1 MSSENKEVLPI
12 VIHDDLLSK
21 IYNYYKDKKINDTGL
36 SYAVYIFLY
45 KTARVQNNI
54 RVYASDS
61 FIREGVGIGNNKLKK
76 IKRDLRE
83 LGLIETI
90 RPRGKN
96 GHFTKEFYIEVK
108 FIWKNETLDKLMY
121 QEATEQTL
129 YKLARELLLTNFD
142 EYEEIKSN
150 INYEFNIVVNG
161 REEIIIADSFYFEE
175 GILKCTVEFVTGNT
189 YEYTVPTEQV
199 GEIVQELANGYKFN
213 FNAISK
219 VMLMN
224 GSA

>member
-1 MSSENKEVLPI
+1 MNEEKQVLPI

-45 KTARVQNNI
+45 KTARIQNNI

-61 FIREGVGIGNNKLKK
+61 FIREGVGIGTDKLKE

-83 LGLIETI
+83 LKLIETI
-90 RPRGKN
+90 RPRDKN
-96 GHFTKEFYIEVK
+96 GHFTKEVFIEVK

-129 YKLARELLLTNFD
+129 YKLAKELLLTNFD

-150 INYEFNIVVNG
+150 TEYEFNIVVNG
-161 REEIIIADSFYFEE
+161 REEIITADSFYFDE
-175 GILKCTVEFVTGNT
+175 GLLKCTAEFSYENT

-199 GEIVQELANGYKFN
+199 AEIVQELANGYKFN

-224 GSA
+224 GST

>member
-1 MSSENKEVLPI
+1 MNEEKQVLPI

-45 KTARVQNNI
+45 KTARIQNNI

-61 FIREGVGIGNNKLKK
+61 FIRDGVGIGNNKLKE

-83 LGLIETI
+83 LELIETI
-90 RPRGKN
+90 RPRDKN

-108 FIWKNETLDKLMY
+108 FVWKNETLDKLMY

-142 EYEEIKSN
+142 EYEEIETETE
-150 INYEFNIVVNG
+150 YEFNIVVNG
-161 REEIIIADSFYFEE
+161 REETITTNSFYFED
-175 GILKCTVEFVTGNT
+175 GLLKCTAEFSCENT

-199 GEIVQELANGYKFN
+199 AEIVQELANGYKFN

-224 GSA
+224 GST